1 MSPVPSFLD
10 DLKHATER
18 AAAAENEFRRDTAL
32 RMKAMEDERAFAFRR
47 YNLMRAVA
55 SAVASAENEESAIAG
70 ATAILRSKLSW
81 SSDSEARSAVLSHF
95 TPVAQAAFASLT
107 PVEGKDAP
115 RPDVL
120 AALGDF
126 ERWYAAAHAS
136 PFWALF
142 ENYMPETP
150 VVDF

>member
-1 MSPVPSFLD
+1 MPPVPSFLD
-10 DLKHATER
+10 DLKLATER
-18 AAAAENEFRRDTAL
+18 AAAAENEFRRDIA
-32 RMKAMEDERAFAFRR
+32 RRIKAMEDERAFAFRR

-55 SAVASAENEESAIAG
+55 DAVASAESEEIAVTG
-70 ATAILRSKLSW
+70 ATAILRSKLGW
-81 SSDSEARSAVLSHF
+81 SNDSEARSAVLSRF
-95 TPVAQAAFASLT
+95 APVAQAAFASLT
-107 PVEGKDAP
+107 PAEEKQAS

-126 ERWYAAAHAS
+126 ERWYAATHPN
-136 PFWALF
+136 PFWVLF

>member
-1 MSPVPSFLD
+1 MPAGPSFLD

-18 AAAAENEFRRDTAL
+18 AAAAENEFRRDIA
-32 RMKAMEDERAFAFRR
+32 RRIKAMEDERAFAFRR

-55 SAVASAENEESAIAG
+55 DAVASAESEEIAIAG
-70 ATAILRSKLSW
+70 ATVILRSKLGW
-81 SSDSEARSAVLSHF
+81 SNDSEARSAVLSHF
-95 TPVAQAAFASLT
+95 SPVAQAAFASLT
-107 PVEGKDAP
+107 PADEKETP

-120 AALGDF
+120 AVLGEF
-126 ERWYAAAHAS
+126 ERWYAATHPN
-136 PFWALF
+136 PFWVLF